1 MLLAAFALVVAC
13 GDNES
18 EPPAAESPSPT
29 VVSVGPSPSPDV
41 QSPTVV
47 PSQPPSTENDMPPYA
62 FFTNAD
68 GETIQLLL
76 EIADSP
82 EERSVGL
89 MNRESLPQD
98 QGMLFDF
105 QGTTNSGFW
114 MRNTTIPLSIAF
126 IDGNGRIVHI
136 EDMQPLTEELHFS
149 PELYRY
155 AIEANQG
162 WFRDNNIFTGNS
174 VQLRIA

>member
-1 MLLAAFALVVAC
+1 
-13 GDNES
+13 
-18 EPPAAESPSPT
+18 
-29 VVSVGPSPSPDV
+29 
-41 QSPTVV
+41 
-47 PSQPPSTENDMPPYA
+47 
-62 FFTNAD
+62 
-68 GETIQLLL
+68 
-76 EIADSP
+76 
-82 EERSVGL
+82 VGL

-126 IDGNGRIVHI
+126 IDGNGQIVHI

-162 WFRDNNIFTGNS
+162 WFRDNRIFTGNS